1 MFNSQQPHPSPKD
14 NKDKN
19 GPKMPRFNLNWIYI
33 VIIGALAIMLYQGNT
48 HPGSFDKE
56 VSYSE
61 LKEYISKGYT
71 KDLVV
76 DKSEGVVRIT
86 IKPEKIR
93 EVFKKRAEDVGK
105 RPTVSARYPSADK
118 VEDYIILTQYKGK
131 VTYEE
136 HNPFWRQF
144 LTGILPIFL
153 FFGIWFLLMRNMG
166 GMGGKG
172 GIFSVGKSKA
182 KEYDKENG
190 PQVTFKDVAGQE
202 GAKQEVQEIVDFLKN
217 PEKYTELGGKIPKG
231 ALLVGPPGTGKT
243 LLAKAVAGEAGVPFF
258 SMSGSDFVEMFVG
271 VGASRVRDLFEK
283 AKAKAPSIIFIDE
296 IDAIGRARGNK
307 ANFGGNDERESTL
320 NQLLTEM
327 DGFGTNSGVIIL
339 AATNRVDVL
348 DTALLRAG
356 RFDRQIHVD
365 LPDLPERIAIFRVHL
380 KPLKL
385 ESGLDIE
392 LLARQ
397 TPGFSGADI
406 ANVCNEAALIAA
418 RHSHESVNKQDFLDA
433 VDRIVGGLER
443 KTKVMTQD
451 EKRSIALHEAG
462 HAAVS
467 WLLEYANPLIKVTI
481 VPRGQALGAAWY
493 LPEERSIMT
502 REQMLEEICA
512 TLAGRAAEE
521 LFTGHISS
529 GAMND
534 LEKVTKRTYGMVAYM
549 GMSER
554 LPNLCYYNTQ
564 ESFVKPYSDYTAKLI
579 DEEVQQIISLQYER
593 AKQLL
598 SAHVAEHQRLA
609 DLLCEKEVIFA
620 KDVEEIFGPRPWK
633 SRAEIL
639 LKEQPATTTE
649 ADGANDEAADS

>member
-1 MFNSQQPHPSPKD
+1 MFNSQQPHTSPKE
-14 NKDKN
+14 NKD

-33 VIIGALAIMLYQGNT
+33 IIIGALAIMLYQGNT
-48 HPGSFDKE
+48 NPGSFDKE

-61 LKEYISKGYT
+61 IKDFIAKGYT
-71 KDLVV
+71 KELVV

-86 IKPEKIR
+86 IIPTKIR
-93 EVFKKRAEDVGK
+93 EVFKKSAEDVGK

-118 VEDYIILTQYKGK
+118 VEDYITLTQYKGK

-153 FFGIWFLLMRNMG
+153 FFGIWFLLMRNMS

-307 ANFGGNDERESTL
+307 TNFGGNDERESTL

-348 DTALLRAG
+348 DAALLRAG

-385 ESGLDIE
+385 EEGLDIE

-418 RHSHESVNKQDFLDA
+418 RHSHDSVNKQDFLDA

-502 REQMLEEICA
+502 REQMLDEICA

-549 GMSER
+549 GMSEK

-579 DEEVQQIISLQYER
+579 DEEVQQLIRLQYER

-598 SAHVAEHQRLA
+598 SSHAAQHKLLA

-639 LKEQPATTTE
+639 LKEQPDATTQAEVTDDD
-649 ADGANDEAADS
+649 AGN

>member
-1 MFNSQQPHPSPKD
+1 MPK
-14 NKDKN
+14 
-19 GPKMPRFNLNWIYI
+19 FNLNWIYF
-33 VIIGALAIMLYQGNT
+33 IIIFALGIMLYQGNSN
-48 HPGSFDKE
+48 PGSFDKE

-61 LKEYISKGYT
+61 IKNYITNGYT
-71 KDLVV
+71 KELIV
-76 DKSEGVVRIT
+76 DKSDGVVRIV
-86 IKPEKIR
+86 ILPEKIR
-93 EVFKKRAEDVGK
+93 KVYQKGVDDVGK
-105 RPTVSARYPSADK
+105 KPTVSARYPSADK
-118 VEDYIILTQYKGK
+118 VEDFIVQTGYQGK

-136 HNPFWRQF
+136 HNSFWRSV
-144 LTGILPIFL
+144 LTSLLPLLL
-153 FFGIWFLLMRNMG
+153 FFGLWFLIMRRMG
-166 GMGGKG
+166 GMGGGG
-172 GIFSVGKSKA
+172 GIFNVGKSKA

-202 GAKQEVQEIVDFLKN
+202 GAKQEVQEIVEFLKN
-217 PEKYTELGGKIPKG
+217 PGKYTELGGKIPKG

-283 AKAKAPSIIFIDE
+283 AKAKAPSIVFIDE
-296 IDAIGRARGNK
+296 IDAIGRARSNK
-307 ANFGGNDERESTL
+307 TSFGGNDERESTL

-348 DTALLRAG
+348 DAALLRAG

-365 LPDLPERIAIFRVHL
+365 LPDLPERIAIFNVHL

-385 ESGLDIE
+385 EKGLDID

-418 RHSHESVNKQDFLDA
+418 RHDHESVTKQDFLDA

-443 KTKVMTQD
+443 KTKVMTQE
-451 EKRSIALHEAG
+451 EKKSIALHEAG
-462 HAAVS
+462 HASVS

-493 LPEERSIMT
+493 LPEERSIVT
-502 REQMLEEICA
+502 QEQMLDEICA
-512 TLAGRAAEE
+512 TLCGRAAEE

-534 LEKVTKRTYGMVAYM
+534 LEKVTKRAYGMVAYM
-549 GMSER
+549 GMSAK

-564 ESFVKPYSDYTAKLI
+564 ESFVKPYSDTTARLI
-579 DEEVQQIISLQYER
+579 DEEVQRIISEQYER

-598 SAHVAEHQRLA
+598 SKYAEQHNMLA
-609 DLLCEKEVIFA
+609 ELLCEKDVIFA
-620 KDVEEIFGPRPWK
+620 KDVEDIFGPRPWR
-633 SRAEIL
+633 SRAEVL
-639 LKEQPATTTE
+639 LTEQPQAKDNE
-649 ADGANDEAADS
+649 DKKGEN